1 MSGRGEDRGG
11 DSPRVW
17 LRGALVVVAI
27 VALLGAFGL
36 QSGLQRPQLKP
47 LNYAGIAVM
56 GCRIAEFSLFR
67 RRPPREH
74 GCALHPWGWACCSA
88 ASARRWYS
96 YDFNPPAAVFADAS
110 QKGKHL

>member
-27 VALLGAFGL
+27 AALMGAFGL

-47 LNYAGIAVM
+47 VNYAGIGVM
-56 GCRIAEFSLFR
+56 IAGLLVSLFGGR
-67 RRPPREH
+67 LARDKQVAPFIRL
-74 GCALHPWGWACCSA
+74 GGVLICGVGA
-88 ASARRWYS
+88 AM
-96 YDFNPPAAVFADAS
+96 VFV
-110 QKGKHL
+110 

>member
-27 VALLGAFGL
+27 AALLGAFGL

-47 LNYAGIAVM
+47 LNIAGIAVM
-56 GCRIAEFSLFR
+56 VIGLPVALFGGKIARNPQVAPFVRL
-67 RRPPREH
+67 
-74 GCALHPWGWACCSA
+74 GGVLLCGIGA
-88 ASARRWYS
+88 AM
-96 YDFNPPAAVFADAS
+96 VFI
-110 QKGKHL
+110 